1 MSFKIPFAQTGHH
14 DCKVWWEKITL
25 FLFTNS
31 DDSCTRGCTCV
42 VDIHLIY
49 WYTKEYRNGK
59 KKKKLI
65 YQQWYEDHRVWLQ
78 NIENYDFYLNNA
90 DM

>member
-1 MSFKIPFAQTGHH
+1 MSFKIPFAQTGSPRLQGMMG
-14 DCKVWWEKITL
+14 KITL

-31 DDSCTRGCTCV
+31 EDSCTRGCTCV

-59 KKKKLI
+59 KKKLI

-78 NIENYDFYLNNA
+78 DIENYDFYLNNA